1 MADKRIQDLT
11 PASSVQTS
19 DRFVLE
25 QSGQA
30 KSLTG
35 QILIND
41 LAAFLDGHGGIN
53 DISYTPPAS
62 GSMTGTLTVTLADGT
77 AETFTVTNGRGITSF
92 TKTGTSGL
100 VDTYRITYNDG
111 STPTEFTVTNGR
123 GIASFEKT
131 GTSGLE
137 DTYEITYNDGSEPS
151 EFTITNGRG
160 IESFE
165 KTGSSGLDDTYEI
178 TYNDGSE
185 PSEFTVS
192 NGRGIESIGY
202 VESVGLDDYYQIDY
216 NDGESTSF
224 IVHNGEKG
232 DTGDNWYVHI
242 KWAAVMP
249 TQDSDMVNIPSDFI
263 GIYAGIGAT
272 APTAYTDYDWYD
284 YKGEKGDTGTS
295 ISSVA
300 WQSSSGL
307 VDTYRVNFDDGTST
321 TFNVTN
327 GSNISSITKTSTVG
341 LVDTYVVTLTNG
353 NQTTFQVN
361 NGKSIVSITWTSTT
375 SPTGVPHVPGATDT
389 YTVSYNDGDST
400 TFQVY
405 NGLDGEGASITV
417 DGIPSTN
424 GNVPLLTI
432 DTEHGAPTPLTQG
445 SPKSRYFD
453 AINSVLYI
461 CLGYDENNG
470 YIWRGAGVTV
480 DSALSTSS
488 TNPVQNRAIT
498 NKIGTAALDTTAQDL
513 SGAVNEILDDISGFA
528 DNLADEYDATAT
540 YAVGD
545 LCLHDNT
552 LYRCNTAIATPE
564 AWNSIHWTATS
575 VDEELDGKV
584 SKAGDTMTGVLYE
597 KTSIISIGDT
607 PSTNLYPS
615 AFVLKDANEISYGGM
630 YGTYTT
636 ANNTGINVGTNRN
649 VNGTQYYNWLG
660 LLVGDDGSQVVT
672 VSNQSAWRN
681 AINAVNKSGDT
692 MTGMLKVESAINSA
706 TYFDA
711 KNTAYSLS
719 DLPSGFDETI
729 YSLVIQDKANNNI
742 GYVRSYIMANGS
754 TSIELNAQN
763 LVSGSGYTNG
773 ISLVMKPDGT
783 RVVSVT
789 SPTAWRSALGLGTSG
804 TLPITV
810 AQGGTGVTQVLP
822 SPAASNIVTVASGI
836 TISSGSARVW
846 GKICQIN
853 LVLKNTSAVA
863 SGTLL
868 ATLKDGYKPAVP
880 TNARDVFGYSYF
892 IDTSGRIEIY
902 SAASANSNLVVRAFY
917 LLP

>member
-41 LAAFLDGHGGIN
+41 LAAFLDGHGGIA
-53 DISYTPPAS
+53 DISYTPPSS
-62 GSMTGTLTVTLADGT
+62 GSLTGTLTVTLADET
-77 AETFTVTNGRGITSF
+77 VETFSVTNGRGIASF
-92 TKTGTSGL
+92 AKTGTSGL
-100 VDTYRITYNDG
+100 EDTYTITYNDG

-123 GIASFEKT
+123 S
-131 GTSGLE
+131 
-137 DTYEITYNDGSEPS
+137 
-151 EFTITNGRG
+151 
-160 IESFE
+160 
-165 KTGSSGLDDTYEI
+165 
-178 TYNDGSE
+178 
-185 PSEFTVS
+185 
-192 NGRGIESIGY
+192 IESIGY

-216 NDGESTSF
+216 NDGDPTTF

-232 DTGDNWYVHI
+232 DTGDNWFVHI

-263 GIYAGIGAT
+263 GIYAGTSAT
-272 APTAYTDYDWYD
+272 APTDYTEYAWYD

-353 NQTTFQVN
+353 NQTSFQVN
-361 NGKSIVSITWTSTT
+361 NGKSIVSIAWSSTT

-480 DSALSTSS
+480 DSALSSSS
-488 TNPVQNRAIT
+488 TNPVQNRVIT

-528 DNLADEYDATAT
+528 DNLADEYDPTAT

-545 LCLHDNT
+545 LCLHNNT
-552 LYRCNTAIATPE
+552 LYRCNTDISTPE
-564 AWNSIHWTATS
+564 AWNSIHWTQTS
-575 VDEELDGKV
+575 LAEDKV
-584 SKAGDTMTGVLYE
+584 SKSGDTMSGGLTIQDITGASNSAFSAQESDYGLSDLPSSGIQRPVATFLDKDGTALGLVRGYLNQNGRSGLEVSGRNVVGGSSAYNTISLYVNADGTKSVSVSDAAAWRDAISAVNKAGDTMTGVL
-597 KTSIISIGDT
+597 
-607 PSTNLYPS
+607 NL
-615 AFVLKDANEISYGGM
+615 
-630 YGTYTT
+630 
-636 ANNTGINVGTNRN
+636 
-649 VNGTQYYNWLG
+649 
-660 LLVGDDGSQVVT
+660 GS
-672 VSNQSAWRN
+672 SS
-681 AINAVNKSGDT
+681 AVNKNSDIPT
-692 MTGMLKVESAINSA
+692 TAPSA
-706 TYFDA
+706 TQYSDIFTVKDSGG
-711 KNTAYSLS
+711 TAFGYLS
-719 DLPSGFDETI
+719 SEYTSGGRKGLLFQVARGGVYNVLRIAIDDNGDRQV
-729 YSLVIQDKANNNI
+729 LV
-742 GYVRSYIMANGS
+742 
-754 TSIELNAQN
+754 NA
-763 LVSGSGYTNG
+763 
-773 ISLVMKPDGT
+773 PD
-783 RVVSVT
+783 
-789 SPTAWRSALGLGTSG
+789 AWRSALGLGTSG
-804 TLPITV
+804 ALPITI
-810 AQGGTGVTQVLP
+810 AQGGTGQTEVTGTTTISQIVT
-822 SPAASNIVTVASGI
+822 AASGFSIEN
-836 TISSGSARVW
+836 ARYTQW
-846 GKICQIN
+846 GKVAMVTIAFKKTTAQTTVTTMIAGT
-853 LVLKNTSAVA
+853 LVSGKRPAYYAPAVA
-863 SGTLL
+863 LNSSISWSDVYSNGNIRLNGTW
-868 ATLKDGYKPAVP
+868 
-880 TNARDVFGYSYF
+880 
-892 IDTSGRIEIY
+892 
-902 SAASANSNLVVRAFY
+902 AANGIVYVHSIY